1 MPAPSSGNTAPE
13 ISLNL
18 MGDKGKFSLEKAR
31 ALGPVL
37 AAFFKVSCPVCQ
49 LAFPYL
55 ERIFAAYGNSKPQIV
70 GISQDNAADS
80 AAFAQKF
87 GVKFPV
93 ALDEIG
99 KYPASRAYGLTHV
112 PTVFW
117 ISPEGKVE
125 FSSVGWDKKDMERL
139 NEKYAAAAGKP
150 KVELF
155 KPGESVPD
163 YKPG

>member
-1 MPAPSSGNTAPE
+1 MPALTPGARAPE
-13 ISLNL
+13 FSLDL
-18 MGDKGKFSLEKAR
+18 MGQNGKFSLEQAR
-31 ALGPVL
+31 SHGPVL
-37 AAFFKVSCPVCQ
+37 AAFFKVGCPTCQ

-55 ERIFAAYGNSKPQIV
+55 ERLFAAYGNEKAQIV
-70 GISQDNAADS
+70 GVSQDNAADT

-93 ALDEIG
+93 ALDEVG
-99 KYPASRAYGLTHV
+99 KYPASKAYGLTNV
-112 PTVFW
+112 PTMFW

-125 FSSVGWDKKDMERL
+125 FSSIGWDKKDMERL
-139 NEKYAAAAGKP
+139 NQQYAAAAGKP

-163 YKPG
+163 FKPG

>member
-1 MPAPSSGNTAPE
+1 MPALTNGSRAPE
-13 ISLNL
+13 FSLNL
-18 MGDKGKFSLEKAR
+18 LGDKGKFSLDQAR
-31 ALGPVL
+31 AQGPVL

-49 LAFPYL
+49 LSFPYL
-55 ERIFAAYGNSKPQIV
+55 ERIFAAYGNGKPQIIGV
-70 GISQDNAADS
+70 SQDAAADS
-80 AAFAQKF
+80 TAFAQRF
-87 GVKFPV
+87 GVSFPI

-99 KYPASRAYGLTHV
+99 KYPVSKAYGLTNV

-139 NEKYAAAAGKP
+139 NQRYAAAAGKP
-150 KVELF
+150 KIELF

>member
-1 MPAPSSGNTAPE
+1 MPTLTTGSRAPE
-13 ISLNL
+13 ILLNL

-31 ALGPVL
+31 AQGPVL

-55 ERIFAAYGNSKPQIV
+55 ERIFAAYGNRKPQIV
-70 GISQDNAADS
+70 GISQDNAVDS
-80 AAFAQKF
+80 AVFAHKF
-87 GVKFPV
+87 GINFPV

-99 KYPASRAYGLTHV
+99 KYPASRAYGLTYV

-125 FSSVGWDKKDMERL
+125 FSSAGWDKKDMERL
-139 NEKYAAAAGKP
+139 NQQYAAAAGKP

-155 KPGESVPD
+155 KPGESIPD

>member
-1 MPAPSSGNTAPE
+1 MPTLTAGTNAPE

-18 MGDKGKFSLEKAR
+18 MGDHGKFSLTQAR
-31 ALGPVL
+31 AQGPVL

-55 ERIFAAYGNSKPQIV
+55 ERISAAYGNNKPQMV
-70 GISQDNAADS
+70 GISQNDAAES
-80 AAFAQKF
+80 ALFARQF
-87 GVKFPV
+87 GVNFPI
-93 ALDEIG
+93 AMDEIG
-99 KYPASRAYGLTHV
+99 KYPASRAYGLTNV
-112 PTVFW
+112 PTWFW

-125 FSSVGWDKKDMERL
+125 LSSVGWDKKDMERL
-139 NEKYAAAAGKP
+139 NQLYAAAADKT